1 MAPTTRQQQILSL
14 LEAQGIAAISE
25 IAEKFDVSDETI
37 RRDLKVLSADGIVEK
52 FHGGV
57 RLSQSSAEPPFERR
71 LNEAADAKAK
81 IAARAAKY
89 ICEGATVLL
98 DNSSTA
104 CFLARELVHRE
115 RISVLT
121 ISLEIAR
128 IFASANSRHRVIL
141 PGVELRAEDQTL
153 TGVRTIEFL
162 SRFTPTYFV
171 TSMVAGSPRGCY
183 DFDLF
188 EAEFKQAMIP
198 QAEQTIVLM
207 DSSKFEKSGLIRVCD
222 WSEVDVLVSDKVPD
236 GIAAELEHGHVLLAD
251 DTNGTDGADD
261 HA

>member
-1 MAPTTRQQQILSL
+1 MAPTTRQQQILHM
-14 LEAQGIAAISE
+14 LEGRGIASITE
-25 IAEKFDVSDETI
+25 IAEKFDVSDETV

-57 RLSQSSAEPPFERR
+57 RLSQPSAEPPFARR
-71 LNEAADAKAK
+71 LNEAAEEKAR
-81 IAARAAKY
+81 IAHRAAQY
-89 ICEGATVLL
+89 ISEGATVLL

-115 RISVLT
+115 RLSVLT

-128 IFASANSRHRVIL
+128 IFAEANGRHRVIL
-141 PGVELRAEDQTL
+141 PGGELRAEDQTL

-171 TSMVAGSPRGCY
+171 TSVVAGSSQGCF

-198 QAEQTIVLM
+198 RADQTIVLM
-207 DSSKFEKSGLIRVCD
+207 DSSKFEKSGLIQVCD
-222 WSEVDVLVSDKVPD
+222 WSQVDVLVSDKVPHT
-236 GIAAELEHGHVLLAD
+236 IASELEHGHVLLAGDLEKD
-251 DTNGTDGADD
+251 DL
-261 HA
+261 